1 MALKTSPP
9 SCLSGLFQLPVLMK
23 RFMQMS
29 FGKHYE
35 KKKYPK
41 SEPESQP
48 CIFTNNHMYILGSNS
63 NIGVLMNHNVTGEYQ
78 LKSVVL

>member
-35 KKKYPK
+35 KKNT
-41 SEPESQP
+41 Q
-48 CIFTNNHMYILGSNS
+48 NLNL
-63 NIGVLMNHNVTGEYQ
+63 NHNPAFLQTIICTYLEVTQ
-78 LKSVVL
+78 T